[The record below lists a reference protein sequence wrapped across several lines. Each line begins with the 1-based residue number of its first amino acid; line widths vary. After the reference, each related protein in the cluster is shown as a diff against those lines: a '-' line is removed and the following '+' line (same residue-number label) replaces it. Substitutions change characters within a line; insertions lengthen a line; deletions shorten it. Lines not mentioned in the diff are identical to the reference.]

1 VNYQNPI
8 SPAAVIVP
16 GLAGFGVAVLVIAAM
31 WQVFR
36 KAGRPGW
43 AAIVPIYNA
52 YTLVKV
58 AGRSGWWLL
67 LLIIPLVNI
76 VASLIVAI
84 DVAKAFGRGAAF
96 GVIGLWLFGFVGY
109 PILGFGEARY
119 LGPPG
124 ATAAAG

>member
-1 VNYQNPI
+1 VNYQNPV
-8 SPAAVIVP
+8 SPAAVVVP
-16 GLAGFGVAVLVIAAM
+16 GLLVTVLVIVAM
-31 WQVFR
+31 WRVFS

-52 YTLVKV
+52 YTLIRV

-67 LLIIPLVNI
+67 LLIIPLVNL
-76 VASLIVAI
+76 VTSLIISI
-84 DVAKAFGRGAAF
+84 DVARAFGRGTAF

-119 LGPPG
+119 VGPRRDGYPRP
-124 ATAAAG
+124 AA

>member
-1 VNYQNPI
+1 MNYQNPI

-16 GLAGFGVAVLVIAAM
+16 GLAGFAVAVLVIAAM

-84 DVAKAFGRGAAF
+84 DVAKAFGRGTAF

-124 ATAAAG
+124 APAAAG